1 MADPVPPSAPDDPHL
16 GHSDDVQVAFV
27 FDGPL
32 TMSGRDEV
40 SIASEADRLVL
51 SAATEIVLQVGKS
64 TFTLRADGTI
74 LLNGRRMTLS
84 APVGIHLNPEPE
96 PNEHGD

>member
-1 MADPVPPSAPDDPHL
+1 
-16 GHSDDVQVAFV
+16 V

-32 TMSGRDEV
+32 TVAGRDEV
-40 SIASEADRLVL
+40 AIASEADRLVL

-84 APVGIHLNPEPE
+84 APAGIHLNPEFGPRESGPDARGADAPE
-96 PNEHGD
+96 R